1 MPVDILDHTRD
12 LSGRETHRLT
22 SLYPPP
28 AYVKTASHER
38 LCGDP
43 ETLPAHIYADPTHKL
58 YPCHSAPATWMSATY
73 FYDKRASHDP
83 GKADLIEKRILEAA
97 IHFGIGGDVTELR
110 KKIAANVGDELTKLA
125 DDDFALIWH
134 FENGTK
140 ERHWPLRNAREVQ
153 FAADHFAK
161 HRDKFA
167 FDDRHKIAVR
177 ILEKALSFGAH
188 LGGHDDVLEKSAGNG
203 GCSARTA
210 AEMCESRAK
219 MVKAAYPE
227 YSEELLKMAGIIRSA
242 PAQARGHDK
251 LLKLAG
257 MIDLFDRA
265 TNLNKLYD
273 AGGLPRPEEVLFQV
287 TEKEA
292 RAFVDAK
299 VQTTT
304 GNVYAIADFEKVSVD
319 KVREW
324 MGDEFTDAVAAGGL
338 YVDGSKVAT
347 IVPTLDRGAATSL
360 DRMMEAASLA
370 PVMRDKAASAGI
382 SRDQL
387 FSLAAKYQPGQ
398 IVRGSVL

>member
-1 MPVDILDHTRD
+1 MPADILDHTCD

-22 SLYPPP
+22 SLYSPP

-43 ETLPAHIYADPTHKL
+43 ETLPVHLYADPTHKA
-58 YPCHSAPATWMSATY
+58 YPCHSAPATWMSAVY
-73 FYDKRASHDP
+73 FYDKQASHEP
-83 GKADLIEKRILEAA
+83 GKAALIEKRILEAA
-97 IHFGIGGDVTELR
+97 THFGVGGDVAELR
-110 KKIAANVGDELTKLA
+110 KKVAANVGDELTKLA

-140 ERHWPLRNAREVQ
+140 ERHWPLRNAKEVQ
-153 FAADHFAK
+153 FAAGHLVT

-167 FDDRHKIAVR
+167 FADRQKIATR
-177 ILEKALSFGAH
+177 ILEKALTFGAH
-188 LGGHDDVLEKSAGNG
+188 LDGHDDVLEKTAGNG

-219 MVKAAYPE
+219 MAKAAHPE
-227 YSEELLKMAGIIRSA
+227 YSEELLKMATIIRSA

-251 LLKLAG
+251 LLKLAA

-265 TNLNKLYD
+265 TLLNRMYD
-273 AGGLPRPEEVLFQV
+273 AGGLPRPEEVLFQI

-292 RAFVDAK
+292 RSFVDAK

-304 GNVYAIADFEKVSVD
+304 GNVYAIADFEKVGVEQ
-319 KVREW
+319 VREW
-324 MGDEFTDAVAAGGL
+324 MGDEFVDAVTAGDL
-338 YVDGSKVAT
+338 FVDGAKMAA
-347 IVPTLDRGAATSL
+347 IVPTLDRGAANSL
-360 DRMMEAASLA
+360 DRMMQAAAIA

-382 SRDQL
+382 SREEL
-387 FSLAAKYQPGQ
+387 KALAAKYQPG
-398 IVRGSVL
+398 RLHSSVLG